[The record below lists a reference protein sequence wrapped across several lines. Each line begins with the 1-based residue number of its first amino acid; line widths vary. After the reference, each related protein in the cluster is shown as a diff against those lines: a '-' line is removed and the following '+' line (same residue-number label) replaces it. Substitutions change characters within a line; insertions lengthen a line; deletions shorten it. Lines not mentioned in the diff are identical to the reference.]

1 MKASTVIRAA
11 IATATLAFASTQAI
25 ATDEIPDKY
34 MVSKGGVL
42 YPHTGDSSQALFQ
55 TPPDARTLFP
65 PGTLVGV
72 LPADCLSV
80 SSGSVGDFYRCDHD
94 FAMKEE
100 VLQDGRT
107 VYRVI
112 DPN

>member
-1 MKASTVIRAA
+1 MNRWMAVRILVALVVMGATAQYA
-11 IATATLAFASTQAI
+11 IAI
-25 ATDEIPDKY
+25 DEIPDKY
-34 MVSKGGVL
+34 MDSKGGVL
-42 YPHTGDSSQALFQ
+42 YPHTGDSSQGLFQ
-55 TPPDARTLFP
+55 TPPNARNLFP

-72 LPADCLSV
+72 LPADCISV
-80 SSGSVGDFYRCDHD
+80 SSGSIGDFYRCDHD

>member
-1 MKASTVIRAA
+1 MKSSTVIGAA
-11 IATATLAFASTQAI
+11 IATVVLGFATTPAFAI
-25 ATDEIPDKY
+25 DDIPDRS

-42 YPHTGDSSQALFQ
+42 YPHTGDSREIFQ
-55 TPPDARTLFP
+55 TPPNARELFP

-72 LPADCLSV
+72 LPTDCISA
-80 SSGSVGDFYRCDHD
+80 SSGEVASFYRCNHN
-94 FAMKEE
+94 FALKEE

-112 DPN
+112 ENP